1 MPMPSHHV
9 KMTLYAD
16 TDIIATSRQTAP
28 LVSYLK
34 AYLRDL
40 VWWLRELWI
49 ASVY

>member
-1 MPMPSHHV
+1 
-9 KMTLYAD
+9 MTLYAD